1 MQIDLPWLDKMSA
14 VETALEF
21 VKRIN
26 SADSDQMAEIM
37 TEDHTFI
44 DADGS
49 HNSGC
54 EKMRKG
60 WKDYFSMV
68 PDFTIKI
75 HESFA
80 RGNSVALFGTA
91 EGTFIDRGELKSEN
105 HWQVS
110 SAWRCEVRENK
121 VAVWQ
126 VYVNYESIVRI
137 HQRINPE

>member
-1 MQIDLPWLDKMSA
+1 MSA
-14 VETALEF
+14 LETALQF
-21 VKRIN
+21 VEQVN
-26 SADSDQMAEIM
+26 SADCDQMAEIM

-49 HNSGC
+49 RNSGR

-75 HESFA
+75 QDSFVSE
-80 RGNSVALFGTA
+80 NSVALFGTV

-105 HWQVS
+105 HWQVP
-110 SAWRCEVRENK
+110 SAWRCEVRDNK
-121 VAVWQ
+121 IAVWQ
-126 VYVNYESIVRI
+126 VYVNYETIVQI
-137 HQRINPE
+137 HQRINTT